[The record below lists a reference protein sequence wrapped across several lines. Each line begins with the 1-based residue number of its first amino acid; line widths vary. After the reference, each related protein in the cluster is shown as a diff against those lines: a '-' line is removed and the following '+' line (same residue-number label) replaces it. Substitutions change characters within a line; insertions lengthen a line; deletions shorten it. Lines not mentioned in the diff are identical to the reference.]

1 MREQKERIIVTIN
14 ARPKQL
20 NPIRPPSTQHP
31 NAFSG
36 LFLHNP
42 GAILSL
48 SLSLSLSLHFF
59 GIVVCHFSIS
69 ASLFAFDLML
79 RHNLVIVA
87 VLATSIFIILCGT
100 P

>member
-48 SLSLSLSLHFF
+48 SLHFF

-79 RHNLVIVA
+79 
-87 VLATSIFIILCGT
+87 
-100 P
+100 